1 MFNKLVLILI
11 FLFIPLTINAGGIYP
26 DYLYGDPNY
35 KLVTGRMGYA
45 TYIDKSSATV
55 MLATES
61 DVIVSAI
68 FIVYNVDKSIQET
81 PRAVFFYIN
90 TNPNQTGY
98 KKAYVNGYT
107 MTLPPYAGKD
117 YYYKSFDLGIT
128 WHKYP
133 GVPKLGPEIRNLMSF
148 KCVMDAI
155 KEKHQNNKR

>member
-1 MFNKLVLILI
+1 MLNKLVSLLI

-26 DYLYGDPNY
+26 DYLYGNPNY

-45 TYIDKSSATV
+45 NYIDKSSATV
-55 MLATES
+55 MLVTES

-68 FIVYNVDKSIQET
+68 FIEYNVDKSIQEPPHT
-81 PRAVFFYIN
+81 VLFYIN
-90 TNPNQTGY
+90 TNQNQTDY

-117 YYYKSFDLGIT
+117 YYYKSFDLGVT

-133 GVPKLGPEIRNLMSF
+133 SIPKLGPELRNLISF
-148 KCVMDAI
+148 KRAMDAI
-155 KEKHQNNKR
+155 NEKISKQ